1 MSDQESAATEP
12 RWTSEAAEKWL
23 SRVEGLERSGAP
35 IRELLLERADLQP
48 GERVLDVGCGSGPS
62 TAAAAR
68 AVHPG
73 GRVTAIDIAA
83 PMIAAARQR
92 VRDRDIEWIVGDA
105 ESYPLPEERYDAIIS
120 QMGLMFFTNN
130 AKAFANLARA
140 SRAGGRL
147 VGVVWP
153 TRDKISMFNFLFN
166 SVRQTLDRLNIAYQ
180 EPPLDFGPFS
190 LGDAAYVEQLLS
202 QSGWTDVRIEQVERP
217 MTMAESE
224 TSIDQSAADWLHQ
237 GPANALLEGQPK
249 DVYAQ
254 AANDWVQAV
263 KQRAA
268 DKGLQFDV
276 LLQVIT
282 ALTSQA
288 SDSTRRQP

>member
-23 SRVEGLERSGAP
+23 SRVDGLERSGAP

-105 ESYPLPEERYDAIIS
+105 ESYPLPEERYD
-120 QMGLMFFTNN
+120 
-130 AKAFANLARA
+130 
-140 SRAGGRL
+140 
-147 VGVVWP
+147 
-153 TRDKISMFNFLFN
+153 
-166 SVRQTLDRLNIAYQ
+166 
-180 EPPLDFGPFS
+180 
-190 LGDAAYVEQLLS
+190 
-202 QSGWTDVRIEQVERP
+202 
-217 MTMAESE
+217 
-224 TSIDQSAADWLHQ
+224 
-237 GPANALLEGQPK
+237 
-249 DVYAQ
+249 
-254 AANDWVQAV
+254 
-263 KQRAA
+263 
-268 DKGLQFDV
+268 
-276 LLQVIT
+276 VI
-282 ALTSQA
+282 
-288 SDSTRRQP
+288 

>member
-12 RWTSEAAEKWL
+12 RWNSEAAEKWL
-23 SRVEGLERSGAP
+23 SRVDGLERSGAP
-35 IRELLLERADLQP
+35 IRELLLERAQLQP

-73 GRVTAIDIAA
+73 GMVTGIDIAA

-92 VRDRDIEWIVGDA
+92 VRDSEIEWIVGDA
-105 ESYPLPEERYDAIIS
+105 ETYLLPEAHYDAIIS

-130 AKAFANLARA
+130 AKAFSNLARA
-140 SRAGGRL
+140 CRAGGRL

-153 TRDKISMFNFLFN
+153 TRDKISMFRFLFN
-166 SVRQTLDRLNIAYQ
+166 SVRQTLDRLDIAYQ

-190 LGDAAYVEQLLS
+190 LGDARYVEQLLS
-202 QSGWTDVRIEQVERP
+202 DSGWTEIRIEEVERP
-217 MTMAESE
+217 MTMAAWEA
-224 TSIDQSAADWLHQ
+224 SIDQQSAVDWLRM
-237 GPANALLEGQPK
+237 GPANALLEGQPE
-249 DVYAQ
+249 DVYAE
-254 AANDWVQAV
+254 AANDCVQAV

-268 DKGLQFDV
+268 EGLHFDV

-282 ALTSQA
+282 ALTL
-288 SDSTRRQP
+288 PPI

>member
-1 MSDQESAATEP
+1 
-12 RWTSEAAEKWL
+12 
-23 SRVEGLERSGAP
+23 
-35 IRELLLERADLQP
+35 
-48 GERVLDVGCGSGPS
+48 
-62 TAAAAR
+62 
-68 AVHPG
+68 VHPG

-190 LGDAAYVEQLLS
+190 LGHAPYVEQLLS
-202 QSGWTDVRIEQVERP
+202 QSGWTDVRIEEVERP

-224 TSIDQSAADWLHQ
+224 TSIDQESAADWLHQ

-249 DVYAQ
+249 DVYAE

-263 KQRAA
+263 MQRAA

-282 ALTSQA
+282 ALTS
-288 SDSTRRQP
+288 PHI